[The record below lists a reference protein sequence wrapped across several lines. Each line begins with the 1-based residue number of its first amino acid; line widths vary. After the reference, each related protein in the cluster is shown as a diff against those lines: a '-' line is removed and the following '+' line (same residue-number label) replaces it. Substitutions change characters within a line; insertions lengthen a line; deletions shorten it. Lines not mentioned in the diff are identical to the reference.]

1 MLESKI
7 SDIKN
12 IKAVILYLLKNTEEY
27 RNQYYVPN
35 NIQMKKIKKM
45 YSNAPEDYLDFL
57 KEFGHIGGPLD
68 IYGVSKGNDNKDF
81 YLRSEKI
88 SEENQKNWNLKNIIV
103 VREDGMGNFDFIDLN
118 KSTKEKAYICR
129 FYHEDGYVRH
139 LEHKSFFTYCLKY
152 MLWFL
157 EDEFDENDRYDE
169 FEELEELSKEFD
181 RE

>member
-1 MLESKI
+1 MENKNEVI
-7 SDIKN
+7 ETIK
-12 IKAVILYLLKNTEEY
+12 YLLENTEEY
-27 RNQYYVPN
+27 QGDYYVPTEKEMEEVRR
-35 NIQMKKIKKM
+35 IYTDVPK
-45 YSNAPEDYLDFL
+45 DYLDFL
-57 KEFGHIGGPLD
+57 ESFGYIGGALD
-68 IYGVSKGNDNKDF
+68 IYGVSKGIDNKEF
-81 YLRSEKI
+81 FLRSEKI
-88 SEENQKNWNLKNIIV
+88 SKENQEHWNLRNIIV

-129 FYHEDGYVRH
+129 FYHEDGYIKH

-157 EDEFDENDRYDE
+157 EDEFDEYDRYEE